1 MITGKTKSRYVN
13 LYLAYKIYFF
23 TVTIF
28 PTNSVCWINMF
39 ILFIGKVV
47 DIIFSDK
54 KKQSFP
60 INSHFKFL
68 VRVTAK

>member
-54 KKQSFP
+54 KNNLF
-60 INSHFKFL
+60 
-68 VRVTAK
+68 R